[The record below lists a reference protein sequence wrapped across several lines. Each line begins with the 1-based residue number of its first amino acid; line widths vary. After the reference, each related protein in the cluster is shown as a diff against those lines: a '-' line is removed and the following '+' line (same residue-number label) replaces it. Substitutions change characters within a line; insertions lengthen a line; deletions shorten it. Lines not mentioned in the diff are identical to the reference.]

1 MLDQERRALEADLEI
16 AVEAPRTPSAASSPR
31 MFAHTMRRAPSPG
44 GAPTA
49 RGSSEQRAAPI
60 DRADIST
67 IEMPRV
73 ERSPAS
79 DPDPFAI
86 SDDDLTRQLRHRF
99 EERRAFDE
107 SIPPAE
113 DDFEADC
120 AILDL
125 PLPAPPQ
132 TELRP
137 PPVAEDFA
145 QPDFAHPADFAQ
157 PDFAHPADF
166 APPPTVVQPPAVAH
180 ARISAR
186 TLRVLVITLAIV
198 VAAVGGFL
206 LTYSGLVTGT
216 TPSAER

>member
-1 MLDQERRALEADLEI
+1 MLDEERRALEADLEI
-16 AVEAPRTPSAASSPR
+16 AVEAPRAPSAASSPR
-31 MFAHTMRRAPSPG
+31 MFAHTMRRAPSPD

-60 DRADIST
+60 DRGDIST

-99 EERRAFDE
+99 EERRAFDD
-107 SIPPAE
+107 SVPPAE

-137 PPVAEDFA
+137 PPVAQDMAPADPFAYDPVA
-145 QPDFAHPADFAQ
+145 QPS
-157 PDFAHPADF
+157 DF

-186 TLRVLVITLAIV
+186 TLRVLVITLAIL